1 MMRKQKLRLLR
12 YLGLRQHATQYA
24 VSWLVDIKDW
34 IFLHPTMV
42 VVAIHLRCIT
52 NGWKKFWTLLAMKWV
67 LLKCELFWWIGPDL
81 RLIANYTDD
90 QRSSGNGN
98 YQIERSEVGTIKDLF
113 SACYPTIAKLNFFAK
128 LWSPWIERRFFIFCG
143 LTFRKLNMGFHPS
156 YRLNAPHHDWVGPLL
171 GIKVPTT
178 PSSMPLIHQKPSV
191 LATTPCI
198 PPLPNFELH
207 NSWGMLQWR

>member
-113 SACYPTIAKLNFFAK
+113 STCLPNYRKIKFFCK
-128 LWSPWIERRFFIFCG
+128 VVIPMNWEKVFQFLWSYFQEIEYGLPPFIQ
-143 LTFRKLNMGFHPS
+143 
-156 YRLNAPHHDWVGPLL
+156 A
-171 GIKVPTT
+171 
-178 PSSMPLIHQKPSV
+178 
-191 LATTPCI
+191 
-198 PPLPNFELH
+198 
-207 NSWGMLQWR
+207 